1 MTMNE
6 QLTSDELR
14 QVLAEWIRPM
24 YPKQRQK
31 IAGLFEAVIAR
42 AEAAEAD
49 NRRLTAR
56 VAELEAAS
64 ELAIDKWADAARSE
78 TQLRLDAAEA
88 RVAELESAL
97 VGLDA
102 IAPDYELPDGAAV
115 AMAIGNGQILTAGRH
130 AIHSAVMS
138 VIDSN
143 RDNEALRARVAELEA
158 QLAAQQWQPVTEEPI
173 EDEYYLTYDALLPGN
188 EPWIV
193 NYYSRTQGWANCC
206 SAWLCPPPKPPRPT
220 GDGVTPSK

>member
-158 QLAAQQWQPVTEEPI
+158 QAAQGWRDFTERPPIGEQIQIATVIDAVREEPDGLYRI
-173 EDEYYLTYDALLPGN
+173 GN
-188 EPWIV
+188 TSEWQAWRPAPQEPP
-193 NYYSRTQGWANCC
+193 Q
-206 SAWLCPPPKPPRPT
+206 
-220 GDGVTPSK
+220 